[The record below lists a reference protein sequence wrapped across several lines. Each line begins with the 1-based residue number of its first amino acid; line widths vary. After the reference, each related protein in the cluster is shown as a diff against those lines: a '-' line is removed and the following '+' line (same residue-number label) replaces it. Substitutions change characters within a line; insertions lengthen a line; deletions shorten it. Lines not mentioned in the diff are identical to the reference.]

1 MDIGTILI
9 VAIVSVA
16 IGYFAGVILVN
27 NRKNK
32 SDSDTE
38 IVQTDSVEQGPRFE
52 SDRLLMVLWSKT
64 HDGPLFAD
72 VNGKPL
78 HSPTELSPLE
88 RAKVDRALNN
98 FQMWLGRPILRTG
111 NTGSLPP
118 QPEINVPAATEQP
131 PAVEI
136 IETPVSTEMPV
147 TTPIEENVVEVVTPI
162 TPAILEE
169 EAPPVKPIP
178 AVISLKSKPKTNVPV
193 TKSIVEQI
201 NDMIQEKITNTPLAE
216 TGIKL
221 QETPKGVIVWIGNQ
235 SYQGLDT
242 VPEGEAKQMIRKVV
256 AEWEKK

>member
-16 IGYFAGVILVN
+16 IGYFAGYILSS

-32 SDSDTE
+32 SDLDTE
-38 IVQTDSVEQGPRFE
+38 TIPTETVEEGPRFE

-64 HDGPLFAD
+64 HDGPLYAD

-78 HSPTELSPLE
+78 HSPTELSPIE
-88 RAKVDRALNN
+88 RAKVDRAMNN

-111 NTGSLPP
+111 NTGSLPA
-118 QPEINVPAATEQP
+118 QPEIIVPPVVEQAP
-131 PAVEI
+131 VVEI
-136 IETPVSTEMPV
+136 SDAPVNIESPEPP
-147 TTPIEENVVEVVTPI
+147 PIKEKVAEVVAPEI
-162 TPAILEE
+162 PSILEVE
-169 EAPPVKPIP
+169 PPPVKPIP
-178 AVISLKSKPKTNVPV
+178 AVISLKSKPKTNVQV

-201 NDMIQEKITNTPLAE
+201 NDLIQEKITNTPLAE
-216 TGIKL
+216 TGIKI

-235 SYQGLDT
+235 SYPGLDT

>member
-16 IGYFAGVILVN
+16 IGYFAGIILSN
-27 NRKNK
+27 ARKNK
-32 SDSDTE
+32 SDPDIETAPTE
-38 IVQTDSVEQGPRFE
+38 TVEQGPRYE

-64 HDGPLFAD
+64 HDGPLYAD
-72 VNGKPL
+72 INGKPL
-78 HSPTELSPLE
+78 HSPTELSPVE
-88 RAKVDRALNN
+88 RAKVDRAINN

-118 QPEINVPAATEQP
+118 QPEIMVPPVSEQP
-131 PAVEI
+131 PSAEIPGTMVSAELPVPPSGDEKI
-136 IETPVSTEMPV
+136 IE
-147 TTPIEENVVEVVTPI
+147 VVA
-162 TPAILEE
+162 PAIPPILEE
-169 EAPPVKPIP
+169 EAPPVRPIP
-178 AVISLKSKPKTNVPV
+178 AVISLKSKPKTNVQV

-201 NDMIQEKITNTPLAE
+201 NDLIQEKITNTPLAE
-216 TGIKL
+216 NGIKL

>member
-16 IGYFAGVILVN
+16 IGYFAGYILST
-27 NRKNK
+27 NRKSK
-32 SDSDTE
+32 SDPDIETVPTE
-38 IVQTDSVEQGPRFE
+38 TVEEGPRFE

-64 HDGPLFAD
+64 HDGPLYAD

-88 RAKVDRALNN
+88 RAKVDRAINN
-98 FQMWLGRPILRTG
+98 FQMWMGRPILRTG

-118 QPEINVPAATEQP
+118 QPEIIVPP
-131 PAVEI
+131 
-136 IETPVSTEMPV
+136 
-147 TTPIEENVVEVVTPI
+147 VVEQSPTAEISDTPANVESPEPPPTQEKVAEVVAPEI
-162 TPAILEE
+162 PAILEQ

-178 AVISLKSKPKTNVPV
+178 AVISLKSKPKTNVQV

-201 NDMIQEKITNTPLAE
+201 NDLIQDKITNTPLAE
-216 TGIKL
+216 TGIKI

-235 SYQGLDT
+235 SYPGLDT